1 MRIIKIRDSYYCII
15 NQKYTINFVKE
26 EYMNKAKVKKDSF
39 AEKYTE
45 SIFNN
50 IFNNSTDLKAEYI
63 DFYKEEY
70 CNFKTFLYQKE
81 LFSEGEIMDLN
92 ISKDETLLKIVNEF
106 GLNDNIKLNMVES
119 LFNIDISYLQSL
131 YTIFKNRLHKIL
143 LTNINTINLKHNLK
157 ISTKGE

>member
-92 ISKDETLLKIVNEF
+92 ISKDETLLKIDMNTNSYNAATLFEYE
-106 GLNDNIKLNMVES
+106 ND
-119 LFNIDISYLQSL
+119 FIDR
-131 YTIFKNRLHKIL
+131 FKEMLEDID
-143 LTNINTINLKHNLK
+143 
-157 ISTKGE
+157 